1 MHANRHGGKSMR
13 PGETGVCGNRILRY
27 ISQQNT
33 SRAAFQ
39 KGGFCATMRGIRKK
53 HMNTPSP
60 AYDNKITRKYSMR
73 TIEHK
78 IENKLALQESLG
90 WPQEKRMPMLCIPTG
105 MSDALGGEVLRA
117 LVPGMLTQEMSLLV
131 LGKGT
136 QEYGTLFTDLAK
148 RKSYKIAII
157 KNDDES
163 IRSMYAAADMALFL
177 VDPAPLPELECA
189 LRYGTVPIAPATKAL
204 QNYNPVQES
213 GNAFLF
219 RGATEWHA
227 FAAIVRA
234 LETYSFP
241 FDWRTIQRHCMQETQ
256 E

>member
-1 MHANRHGGKSMR
+1 MH
-13 PGETGVCGNRILRY
+13 TL
-27 ISQQNT
+27 
-33 SRAAFQ
+33 
-39 KGGFCATMRGIRKK
+39 
-53 HMNTPSP
+53 SP
-60 AYDNKITRKYSMR
+60 AYDNKIARKYSVR

-90 WPQEKRMPMLCIPTG
+90 WPKEKRMPMLCIPTG
-105 MSDALGGEVLRA
+105 VSDALGGPLLRA
-117 LVPGMLTQEMSLLV
+117 LVPGILTQGISLLV

-136 QEYGTLFTDLAK
+136 QEYGTMFTDLAK
-148 RKSYKIAII
+148 EKSYKIAIL
-157 KNDDES
+157 KNEDES

-189 LRYGTVPIAPATKAL
+189 LRYGTVPIAPSTKAL
-204 QNYNPVQES
+204 QNYNPVQEN

-219 RGATEWHA
+219 TEKTEWHA

-234 LETYSFP
+234 LETYNFP
-241 FDWRTIQRHCMQETQ
+241 FDWRTIQRNCMQEAQ